1 MRASP
6 LIVCLFSVKVELEA
20 TSNLLEVQFFVASTV
35 TATYLMALSIFE
47 LVVIVHVDALLLF
60 PHLIYVQPLF
70 QLLLLKLAIDHANVP
85 VFAVHVDV

>member
-1 MRASP
+1 MLYLTIPVVRASP

-60 PHLIYVQPLF
+60 PNAFSTGHQV
-70 QLLLLKLAIDHANVP
+70 AP
-85 VFAVHVDV
+85 VCEI